1 MSRGNMLLG
10 MASGK
15 VGDIVFYR
23 SNGQQQTR
31 SKAASVKNP
40 RTMAQSTQRVL
51 MKNVVLA
58 YSALKSIC
66 DHSFQNVQYG
76 AASQRKFM
84 RDNLDKMRTVAAATN
99 GGWERMPGLVP
110 VGGSGFPAF
119 EFLVSQGSLPS
130 IPVSYDANYLLIN
143 GLGVAGEASVSYQK
157 VCEQLGLSRG
167 DQLTFITVVGNESSY
182 EVKTARVILDP
193 YTDGQPADMT
203 ATLFLNAREVMNA
216 NPENLGT
223 VNCYARVQAGM
234 TFTLSKSVMNPD
246 NLIAC
251 AVIASRKDGLSWLRS
266 EQSLVITNNAL
277 QMGNTLGN
285 NAAQASAGTLTID
298 VDNPYYLNGAESD
311 SQNSNYDAY
320 AQIGSILAGSGY
332 NIPVLAS
339 GTTHV
344 EMSGGDMDV
353 RINSAF
359 AKNKKAAYKI
369 GSGAW
374 TIISGDF
381 TDNVLQGSFEVDED
395 NVVSIAVGHMESTT
409 FVPESIWGGTITV
422 DAEVINP

>member
-119 EFLVSQGSLPS
+119 EFLVSQGSLPF
-130 IPVSYDANYLLIN
+130 IEVDCTDNNMEIN
-143 GLGVAGEASVSYQK
+143 AGNADSRLTYQQ
-157 VCEQLGLSRG
+157 VCDQLGLQRG
-167 DQLTFITVVGNESSY
+167 DQLTFIGVYGDAQNY

-193 YTDGQPADMT
+193 YDNGQPADMSVSM
-203 ATLFLNAREVMNA
+203 FLNTSTIQHT
-216 NPENLGT
+216 NPENKGYIKGT
-223 VNCYARVQAGM
+223 VTQAG
-234 TFTLSKSVMNPD
+234 TAIYLTTNVAPH

-251 AVIASRKDGLSWLRS
+251 AVIASRKNGADWLRS
-266 EQSLVITNNAL
+266 EQNLVVSSYGIQLN
-277 QMGNTLGN
+277 NTLGN

-298 VDNPYYLNGAESD
+298 VDDPYYLNGAEST
-311 SQNSNYDAY
+311 SQASNYDAY
-320 AQIGSILAGSGY
+320 ALIDSIFAGRGY
-332 NIPVLAS
+332 SIPVSDS

-344 EMSGGDMDV
+344 EANDDGSPMDIK
-353 RINSAF
+353 INCAF
-359 AKNKKAAYKI
+359 SNNKKAAYKI
-369 GSGAW
+369 GGGAW
-374 TIISGDF
+374 TVISGDF
-381 TDNVLQGSFEVDED
+381 TDNVLQGSINAVTDD
-395 NVVSIAVGHMESTT
+395 VVSIAVGHMENST

-422 DAEVINP
+422 EHW